1 VLVTR
6 DGREH
11 GFPFPVADGLL
22 GAGGVAMHPHPG
34 LAEDAATVAP
44 WRLHVPLAT
53 SAMVALATAQLP
65 TPGA

>member
-1 VLVTR
+1 MLAAR

-22 GAGGVAMHPHPG
+22 AGGGVAIHPHPG

-44 WRLHVPLAT
+44 WRLQVPLST
-53 SAMVALATAQLP
+53 SAMAALATAQLP
-65 TPGA
+65 TSAA